1 MYTSTSWKVK
11 LFGFKETK
19 TRKLLEAENQECNVF
34 KVKQKSRPRN
44 PGKEGTH
51 QGMPA
56 PLHPPPNTVR
66 SIVDKANKNSL
77 LTGRQLY

>member
-11 LFGFKETK
+11 MFAFKETK

-56 PLHPPPNTVR
+56 PLPPPPPILCGLSLTKQTKTVF
-66 SIVDKANKNSL
+66 
-77 LTGRQLY
+77 

>member
-11 LFGFKETK
+11 MFAFKETK

-56 PLHPPPNTVR
+56 PLPPPPILCGLSLTKQTKTVF
-66 SIVDKANKNSL
+66 
-77 LTGRQLY
+77 

>member
-11 LFGFKETK
+11 MFAFKETK
-19 TRKLLEAENQECNVF
+19 TRKLLETENQECNIF

-51 QGMPA
+51 QGMRA
-56 PLHPPPNTVR
+56 PLPPPP
-66 SIVDKANKNSL
+66 ILCGLL
-77 LTGRQLY
+77 LTKQTKTVF